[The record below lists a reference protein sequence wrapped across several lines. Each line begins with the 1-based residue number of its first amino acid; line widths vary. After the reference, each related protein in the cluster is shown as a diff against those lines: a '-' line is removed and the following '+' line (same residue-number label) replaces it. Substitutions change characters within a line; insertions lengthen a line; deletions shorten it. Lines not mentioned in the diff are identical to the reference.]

1 MGIGSL
7 GHWACSCKKTRAPLY
22 HRANQPCSA
31 ENNSPQPAQ
40 PSTHGP
46 VVAQSAAATGQVAD
60 EKVGTVVPG
69 QCACIRRDRTERYCL
84 SDLDS
89 VIAHLPFVD
98 AARYLFCTWVSAL
111 YHRPAPVVLWPP
123 VRLIDETCLAHSS
136 PIPDSGLIP
145 AFWITNTHSCLSRAT
160 TAGERNLNL
169 IRYLTLRSPPIRYDT
184 TTTKSSRMGEN
195 GGGEHGVVVAART
208 TPVSRSSSV

>member
-1 MGIGSL
+1 MPHYITGPTNRVQR
-7 GHWACSCKKTRAPLY
+7 KTIAP
-22 HRANQPCSA
+22 S
-31 ENNSPQPAQ
+31 Q
-40 PSTHGP
+40 PSHPHMGRSLRNPQRLLDKSQTRRLGLWFQASVRVS
-46 VVAQSAAATGQVAD
+46 VVIV
-60 EKVGTVVPG
+60 
-69 QCACIRRDRTERYCL
+69 RRYCL

-111 YHRPAPVVLWPP
+111 YHRPAPVVLWPS

-136 PIPDSGLIP
+136 PIPDSGFIP

-160 TAGERNLNL
+160 TAGERNLNLNL

-208 TPVSRSSSV
+208 TPVSRSSSA